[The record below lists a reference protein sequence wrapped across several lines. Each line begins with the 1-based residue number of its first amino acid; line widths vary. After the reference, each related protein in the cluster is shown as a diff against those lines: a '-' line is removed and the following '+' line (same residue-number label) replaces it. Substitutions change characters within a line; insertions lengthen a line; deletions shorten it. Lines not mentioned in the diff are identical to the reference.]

1 LRVEPAAAHG
11 IKLEA
16 SKRERFERQTVIDP
30 IPALFVC
37 VLMADIEKRRF
48 LMPSYRLQKGAAHL
62 SGLLD
67 K

>member
-1 LRVEPAAAHG
+1 
-11 IKLEA
+11 LEV
-16 SKRERFERQTVIDP
+16 SRRERIEWQTVIDP
-30 IPALFVC
+30 LPALFVC